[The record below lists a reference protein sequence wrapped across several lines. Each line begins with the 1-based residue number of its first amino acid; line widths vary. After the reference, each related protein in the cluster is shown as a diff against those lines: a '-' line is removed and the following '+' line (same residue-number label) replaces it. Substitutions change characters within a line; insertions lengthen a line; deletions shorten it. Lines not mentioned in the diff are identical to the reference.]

1 MITANYHE
9 VISLELFPIENTP
22 EPNSVTWRTLKVK
35 TLQDTH
41 LINFFPHKENGSL
54 NMRSAVPSIE
64 VLGPNQTCVRIE
76 DKVYFYS
83 YADCVGF
90 CQGAIRIFRDDNH
103 SLTTKKHITKM
114 CKGFKP
120 VHPTMFY
127 QTIAN

>member
-22 EPNSVTWRTLKVK
+22 APNSVTWRTLKVK

-41 LINFFPHKENGSL
+41 VINFFPNKENGSL

-64 VLGPNQTCVRIE
+64 VLGPNQTLVQVG

-83 YADCVGF
+83 YSDCVGF
-90 CQGAIRIFRDDNH
+90 CHGTTRVVRDDNH
-103 SLTTKKHITKM
+103 SRTTKRNIAKI
-114 CKGFKP
+114 CKGFKLVSP
-120 VHPTMFY
+120 EEFY
-127 QTIAN
+127 RTIAA

>member
-1 MITANYHE
+1 MIITNYHE
-9 VISLELFPIENTP
+9 ILSLKLSPIKTTP
-22 EPNSVTWRTLKVK
+22 EPIAVTWRVLEIETE
-35 TLQDTH
+35 QGTH
-41 LINFFPHKENGSL
+41 VINFFPNKNGSL
-54 NMRSAVPSIE
+54 NMKSAIPSIE